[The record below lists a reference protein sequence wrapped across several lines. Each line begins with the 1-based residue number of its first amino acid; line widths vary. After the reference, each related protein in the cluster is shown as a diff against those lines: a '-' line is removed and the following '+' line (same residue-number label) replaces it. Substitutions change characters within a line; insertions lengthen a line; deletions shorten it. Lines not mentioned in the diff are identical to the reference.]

1 MWPRHQRV
9 HRYVR
14 MLPEG
19 WLKARPTEETATDSF
34 WAVARPDTCEVLVGR
49 RGWTPERYEGWIAEA
64 IAALLLD

>member
-19 WLKARPTEETATDSF
+19 WLKAGPTEDPATDMF
-34 WAVARPDTCEVLVGR
+34 WAVGRPDTCEVLVGR